1 MNLADDKRRARSE
14 AAKRRGAAHLLLH
27 EEAGLGLAQR
37 GLPFAR
43 QPEQRIISGFFPYK
57 SEISL
62 LPLLARLQGE
72 GWVTAMPI
80 VVGEGVPL
88 VFRAWAPGEAT
99 VPGIWEIP
107 MPPETAAEVLPDVL
121 LVPMLA
127 FDRQGYRLG
136 YGGGFYDRTLE
147 KLRKL
152 KKVTAIGVAYAA
164 QEMAEVP
171 RGPYDQPL
179 DWIMTEKATSRCG

>member
-14 AAKRRGAAHLLLH
+14 AAKRRGAAHILLH
-27 EEAGLGLAQR
+27 EAAGPVLAER

-43 QPEQRIISGFFPYK
+43 EARHQIISGFFPYK

-62 LPLLARLQGE
+62 LPLLTRLHGE
-72 GWVTAMPI
+72 GWVTAMP
-80 VVGEGVPL
+80 VVIGEGLPL
-88 VFRAWAPGEAT
+88 VFRAWAPGEPT
-99 VPGIWEIP
+99 VPGIWDIP
-107 MPPETAAEVLPDVL
+107 APLVTAEEVLPDVL
-121 LVPMLA
+121 LMPMLA
-127 FDRQGYRLG
+127 FARRGWRLG

-152 KKVTAIGVAYAA
+152 KQVTAIGVAYAA

-171 RGPYDQPL
+171 RGPLDQPL
-179 DWIMTEKATSRCG
+179 DWIMTEKATTKCG

>member
-1 MNLADDKRRARSE
+1 MDLADDKRRARSE
-14 AAKRRGAAHLLLH
+14 AAKRRAAAHLRLH
-27 EEAGLGLAQR
+27 EAAGPALAAR

-43 QPEQRIISGFFPYK
+43 QPEQRTVSGFFPYK

-72 GWVTAMPI
+72 GWVTAMP
-80 VVGEGVPL
+80 VVIGEGLPL
-88 VFRAWAPGEAT
+88 VFRAWMPGEAT
-99 VPGIWEIP
+99 VPGIWDIP
-107 MPPETAAEVLPDVL
+107 MPLVTAAEVSPDVL

-127 FDRQGYRLG
+127 FDRKGFRLG
-136 YGGGFYDRTLE
+136 YGGGFYDRTLA

-152 KKVTAIGVAYAA
+152 KQVAAIGVAYAA

-171 RGPYDQPL
+171 RGPHDQPL
-179 DWIMTEKATSRCG
+179 DWIMTEKATVKCG

>member
-1 MNLADDKRRARSE
+1 MDLADDKRRARSE

-27 EEAGLGLAQR
+27 EKAGPALAKR

-43 QPEQRIISGFFPYK
+43 ETQQRIVSGFFPYK

-62 LPLLARLQGE
+62 LLLLARLHGE
-72 GWVTAMPI
+72 GWVTSMP
-80 VVGEGVPL
+80 VVMGEGLPL
-88 VFRAWAPGEAT
+88 VFRAWAPGEPTAPSIWDIP
-99 VPGIWEIP
+99 VPLV
-107 MPPETAAEVLPDVL
+107 TAEEVLPDVL
-121 LVPMLA
+121 LMPMLA
-127 FDRQGYRLG
+127 FDRRGWRLG

-152 KKVTAIGVAYAA
+152 KQVTAIGVAYAA

-171 RGPYDQPL
+171 HGPYDQRL
-179 DWIMTEKATSRCG
+179 DWIMTEKATTQCG